1 MDVEPKLNRGDA
13 LLSKMECSWPRPETL
28 CRKNNHCY
36 EKSIALGENFPRAY
50 AKVYNVTLIFYINIC
65 SVKWT

>member
-1 MDVEPKLNRGDA
+1 MDMEPKLSIGESI
-13 LLSKMECSWPRPETL
+13 LGKMECSLPWPETL

-36 EKSIALGENFPRAY
+36 EKSITLGVNFPRTY
-50 AKVYNVTLIFYINIC
+50 AKVYNVTIIFYINIG